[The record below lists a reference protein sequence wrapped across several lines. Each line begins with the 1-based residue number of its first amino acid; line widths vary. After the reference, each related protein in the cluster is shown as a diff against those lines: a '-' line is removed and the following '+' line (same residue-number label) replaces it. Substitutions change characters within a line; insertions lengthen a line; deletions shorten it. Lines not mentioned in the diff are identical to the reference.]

1 MTELFQGVCDE
12 CPRCQA
18 RKKFPKELKHFT
30 SLTNPSNPGEIF
42 VSDVIK
48 RAKQLI
54 FISRDSFSDFV
65 TTSFI
70 ISEKAED
77 LKEGIITTTST
88 IRRQSEITVRVDS
101 APGFLSLAKKDEDMK
116 KLKIKL
122 EISDPNNKNGL
133 AIVDKAIQELEKE
146 LKAVSPEGK
155 TLSSSQLAEATMKL
169 NTRIRNRNLSSR
181 EIIFSREQFSGENL
195 DLKDEELKTE
205 KMTNKIVNH
214 KYSEK
219 SKYPKFIEPLDAKA
233 CKGDAVYL
241 KDDGGKHTLRDKYV
255 VLDVDKDGVKLAKLL
270 HAMNRDVPTK
280 LSSKTIKMKQTEIY
294 KCDPEETLEYLPVYD
309 EVEKKEENYMEPEIV
324 NDPTPSWSV
333 FPSSSQKTAKHQWN
347 PISTDR
353 ESSGDDD
360 SSEDSSHEVQSN
372 TEDSQDD
379 RITIDDSDPDARNF
393 GEENARDDDDNSN
406 DSHSETENLEA
417 NHLNI
422 RSDLT
427 ENSNHDESS
436 ITITETADS
445 VESEHN
451 DQETGNLYDW
461 NISNPTELPNKGDK
475 IEYLDDK
482 NGPPAVIRRAMVT
495 KMFRTVQQKNPG
507 WVNIINEGAHKQSS
521 IKINDY
527 KWRILQDESDIR
539 EDSKQTDNDQ
549 EKDTEVREAAF
560 HEEVPLHD
568 HLAMPFNE
576 VLNMENILPLTST
589 PTSSNVPNAHF
600 PQRTSSVRPRGL
612 LPMEFEDSP
621 LGSTSK
627 NPSRY
632 WKALADR
639 A

>member
-1 MTELFQGVCDE
+1 MTELFQRVCDE

-18 RKKFPKELKHFT
+18 RKKFPKELKLFT
-30 SLTNPSNPGEIF
+30 YLTNPSNPGEIF

-101 APGFLSLAKKDEDMK
+101 APGFLSLAKKDDEDMK

-195 DLKDEELKTE
+195 DLKDDELKTE

-280 LSSKTIKMKQTEIY
+280 LSSKTIKVKQTEIY
-294 KCDPEETLEYLPVYD
+294 KCDPEKTLEYLPVYNK
-309 EVEKKEENYMEPEIV
+309 VEKKEENYIEPEIV
-324 NDPTPSWSV
+324 NDPKPSWSV
-333 FPSSSQKTAKHQWN
+333 FPSSSQKTLKHQWN

-360 SSEDSSHEVQSN
+360 SS
-372 TEDSQDD
+372 
-379 RITIDDSDPDARNF
+379 DDS
-393 GEENARDDDDNSN
+393 
-406 DSHSETENLEA
+406 
-417 NHLNI
+417 
-422 RSDLT
+422 
-427 ENSNHDESS
+427 
-436 ITITETADS
+436 
-445 VESEHN
+445 
-451 DQETGNLYDW
+451 
-461 NISNPTELPNKGDK
+461 
-475 IEYLDDK
+475 
-482 NGPPAVIRRAMVT
+482 
-495 KMFRTVQQKNPG
+495 
-507 WVNIINEGAHKQSS
+507 
-521 IKINDY
+521 
-527 KWRILQDESDIR
+527 
-539 EDSKQTDNDQ
+539 
-549 EKDTEVREAAF
+549 
-560 HEEVPLHD
+560 
-568 HLAMPFNE
+568 
-576 VLNMENILPLTST
+576 
-589 PTSSNVPNAHF
+589 
-600 PQRTSSVRPRGL
+600 
-612 LPMEFEDSP
+612 
-621 LGSTSK
+621 
-627 NPSRY
+627 
-632 WKALADR
+632 
-639 A
+639 